1 MVELKQHT
9 HYLLIQSINN
19 MSNTM
24 AFHAQRTTLFF
35 TMLQQ
40 TIEVDQ
46 MKK

>member
-35 TMLQQ
+35 LQCSNRQ
-40 TIEVDQ
+40 LKWT
-46 MKK
+46 K

>member
-35 TMLQQ
+35 YNAPT
-40 TIEVDQ
+40 DN
-46 MKK
+46 